1 MGPPFFQLLDP
12 PESIPPEYAQRPRQS
27 TSALE
32 GRGRTAHVLLEGL
45 PQSPCGGVAEAKG
58 NVLHRSVRPL
68 EEMTGLNHPP
78 PEEQGPG
85 GSQPH
90 SPKPAQEC
98 PRLEPQGRGQIRHPG
113 PGFGTLD
120 RPPEGFLG
128 KGRKVLGYS
137 LNDDLRQ
144 ASRQGLVH
152 QRDNLSGGRV
162 LLQPDDAVHTDPS
175 EMIQVHLSAGKIPGY
190 QEGE

>member
-1 MGPPFFQLLDP
+1 MGPPFLRLLDP
-12 PESIPPEYAQRPRQS
+12 PESIPPEYAQRPRQPA
-27 TSALE
+27 SALE

-45 PQSPCGGVAEAKG
+45 PQSPCGGVAEAEG

-68 EEMTGLNHPP
+68 QEMAGLNQPP
-78 PEEQGPG
+78 PEEEGPG

-90 SPKPAQEC
+90 SPKPPQEC
-98 PRLEPQGRGQIRHPG
+98 PWLEAQCSGQIRYLG
-113 PGFGTLD
+113 SGFGTLD
-120 RPPEGFLG
+120 GPPKGFLG

-137 LNDDLRQ
+137 LNDDLCQ

-152 QRDNLSGGRV
+152 QREDLSGGRV
-162 LLQPDDAVHTDPS
+162 LLQPDDTVHTDPS
-175 EMIQVHLSAGKIPGY
+175 EMIQVHLSAGEVPGH